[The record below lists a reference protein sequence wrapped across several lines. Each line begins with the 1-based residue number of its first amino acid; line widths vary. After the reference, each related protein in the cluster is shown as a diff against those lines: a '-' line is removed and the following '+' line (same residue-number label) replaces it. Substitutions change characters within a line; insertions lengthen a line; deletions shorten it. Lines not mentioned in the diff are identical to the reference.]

1 MQIFEIVL
9 QYLITEYVDYAI
21 DLGIQSVPI
30 PESNTQQPDIYFF
43 EIVQQTNIIVH
54 LLEKLI
60 QDCLF
65 PLIEWVVELWNIEF
79 EKYSKLVT
87 SFTQNL
93 SFFEDLLPEWVI
105 AYQEKSAYWNKQKWS
120 LILDLIGM
128 PRCITVI
135 PNYYFLI
142 FLWRKKIL
150 PPRKV
155 VCFFNCR

>member
-1 MQIFEIVL
+1 MQIFEILL

-65 PLIEWVVELWNIEF
+65 PLIEC
-79 EKYSKLVT
+79 
-87 SFTQNL
+87 
-93 SFFEDLLPEWVI
+93 VI
-105 AYQEKSAYWNKQKWS
+105 DETFCMK
-120 LILDLIGM
+120 
-128 PRCITVI
+128 
-135 PNYYFLI
+135 
-142 FLWRKKIL
+142 
-150 PPRKV
+150 
-155 VCFFNCR
+155 